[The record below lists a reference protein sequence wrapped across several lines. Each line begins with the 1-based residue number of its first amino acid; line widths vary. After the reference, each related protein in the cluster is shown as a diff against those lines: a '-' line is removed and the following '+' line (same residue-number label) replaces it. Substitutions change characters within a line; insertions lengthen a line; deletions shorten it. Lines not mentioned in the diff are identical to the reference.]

1 MLNVVPGT
9 EAALSASTSA
19 AKGARI
25 KKSERKR
32 AHMQMRERELQ
43 RDTGGRFKPG
53 QRCTESCY
61 SPMVCSS
68 DMKLN

>member
-32 AHMQMRERELQ
+32 AHGQMRERKVP
-43 RDTGGRFKPG
+43 RDAGGRFKPG
-53 QRCTESCY
+53 QRRTGSCY
-61 SPMVCSS
+61 SPMVCSFT
-68 DMKLN
+68 LT